1 MTDEVPQEVETPVPE
16 PQQTDTPEA
25 PQAETP
31 ASDSPAINLDSK
43 ISVDGQD
50 VSVNDLL
57 KAKQDNEFLI
67 EYQKH
72 ASKLMRSEGVPS
84 DEREQS
90 VRWVMTAE
98 GYTPEQINEYV
109 GYMNQMG
116 QEQQP
121 APEQPQAEQP
131 QAQQPENQH
140 DDTKTREME
149 ERMAQ
154 QEHALRQ
161 QQVAQMRRNL
171 DSSVEQTMGSSTDIQ
186 SLVDAAKRLG
196 GDDNAS
202 SSRAAL
208 RADLERETVSELKR
222 MRASGVNVDDRSF
235 AEAAN
240 KAAEVVA
247 NRYRA
252 VIGDPNLVRRAPE
265 TDSGQDTFVS
275 NKPIETP
282 QFQKGQDTFAT
293 AQDKVRKFTEDSL
306 NKLASEVDSGG
317 KSRI

>member
-1 MTDEVPQEVETPVPE
+1 MTDEVPQVENPTPE
-16 PQQTDTPEA
+16 PQQTETPEV
-25 PQAETP
+25 QQEETP
-31 ASDSPAINLDSK
+31 ANDSPAINLDSK
-43 ISVDGQD
+43 ISVDGED

-57 KAKQDNEFLI
+57 KAKQDNEFLL

-72 ASKLMRSEGVPS
+72 ASKLMRSEGVPAE
-84 DEREQS
+84 EREQS

-109 GYMNQMG
+109 GYMKNMG

-121 APEQPQAEQP
+121 APEQPQAEP
-131 QAQQPENQH
+131 QQQQPENQH
-140 DDTKTREME
+140 DDTRAREME

-282 QFQKGQDTFAT
+282 EFQKGKDTFIT

>member
-1 MTDEVPQEVETPVPE
+1 MTDEVPQVETPTPE
-16 PQQTDTPEA
+16 PQQ
-25 PQAETP
+25 AETP
-31 ASDSPAINLDSK
+31 EVQQEETPANDSPAINLDSK

-50 VSVNDLL
+50 VSVNELL
-57 KAKQDNEFLI
+57 KAKQDNEFLL

-72 ASKLMRSEGVPS
+72 ASKLMRSEGVPTE
-84 DEREQS
+84 EREQS

-109 GYMNQMG
+109 GYMKNMG

-121 APEQPQAEQP
+121 APEQPQAEQ
-131 QAQQPENQH
+131 QQQQPENQH

-161 QQVAQMRRNL
+161 QQGAQMRRNL
-171 DSSVEQTMGSSTDIQ
+171 ESSVDQTMGSSNDIQ

-196 GDDNAS
+196 GDDNATS
-202 SSRAAL
+202 SKAAL

-282 QFQKGQDTFAT
+282 QFQKGQDTFAS

-306 NKLASEVDSGG
+306 NKLASEIDSGG

>member
-1 MTDEVPQEVETPVPE
+1 MTDEVPQVENPTPE
-16 PQQTDTPEA
+16 PQQTETPEV
-25 PQAETP
+25 QQEETP
-31 ASDSPAINLDSK
+31 ANDSPAINLDSK
-43 ISVDGQD
+43 ISVDGED

-57 KAKQDNEFLI
+57 KAKQDNEFLL

-72 ASKLMRSEGVPS
+72 ASKLMRSEGVPAE
-84 DEREQS
+84 EREQS

-109 GYMNQMG
+109 GYMKNMG

-121 APEQPQAEQP
+121 APEQPQAEP
-131 QAQQPENQH
+131 QQQQPENQH
-140 DDTKTREME
+140 DDTRAREME

-282 QFQKGQDTFAT
+282 QFQKGKDTFIT

>member
-1 MTDEVPQEVETPVPE
+1 MTDEVPQVENPVPE
-16 PQQTDTPEA
+16 PQQSSAPEA

-31 ASDSPAINLDSK
+31 PTDSPAINLDSK

-57 KAKQDNEFLI
+57 KAKQDNEFLT
-67 EYQKH
+67 EYQRH

-84 DEREQS
+84 EEREQS

-109 GYMNQMG
+109 GYMGQMG

-121 APEQPQAEQP
+121 APEQPQAEQ
-131 QAQQPENQH
+131 QTQQPENQH
-140 DDTKTREME
+140 DDTRAREME
-149 ERMAQ
+149 ERLAQ

-161 QQVAQMRRNL
+161 QQVSQMRRNL
-171 DSSVEQTMGSSTDIQ
+171 DSAVEQTMGSSNDIS

-196 GDDNAS
+196 GDDNAT

-208 RADLERETVSELKR
+208 RADLERETVTELKR
-222 MRASGVNVDDRSF
+222 MRASGVNVDDRAF

-240 KAAEVVA
+240 KAAEMVA

-265 TDSGQDTFVS
+265 TDSRQDQFVS
-275 NKPIETP
+275 NKPIEIP
-282 QFQKGQDTFAT
+282 EFQIGKDNFAS
-293 AQDKVRKFTEDSL
+293 AQSKVRTFTEDSL
-306 NKLASEVDSGG
+306 NKLASEIDSGG

>member
-1 MTDEVPQEVETPVPE
+1 MTDEVPQVENPVPE
-16 PQQTDTPEA
+16 PQQPDTPEA
-25 PQAETP
+25 PQAENAPT
-31 ASDSPAINLDSK
+31 DSPALNLDSK
-43 ISVDGQD
+43 ISVDGQE
-50 VSVNDLL
+50 VTVNQLL
-57 KAKQDNEFLI
+57 QSRKENEYLM

-72 ASKLMRSEGVPS
+72 ASKLMRADGVS
-84 DEREQS
+84 AEDREQS

-98 GYTPEQINEYV
+98 GYNPEQIEEYV
-109 GYMNQMG
+109 GLMSQM
-116 QEQQP
+116 QQQ
-121 APEQPQAEQP
+121 PEQPSPEQPAAEQ
-131 QAQQPENQH
+131 QQQPENQH
-140 DDTKTREME
+140 DDTRAREME

-154 QEHALRQ
+154 QEQALRQ

-171 DSSVEQTMGSSTDIQ
+171 DSAVEQTMGSSEQIS

-196 GDDNAS
+196 GDDNAT

-208 RADLERETVSELKR
+208 RADLERETVTELKR

-240 KAAEVVA
+240 KAAEMVA

-282 QFQKGQDTFAT
+282 EFQKGKDTFIT

-306 NKLASEVDSGG
+306 NKLATEIDSGG